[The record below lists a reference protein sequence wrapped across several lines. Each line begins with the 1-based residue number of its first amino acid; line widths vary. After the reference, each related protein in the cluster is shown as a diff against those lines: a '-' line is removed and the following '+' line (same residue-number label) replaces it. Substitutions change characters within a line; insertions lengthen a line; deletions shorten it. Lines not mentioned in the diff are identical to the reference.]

1 MGRIKGKG
9 PRFEGRILPDGM
21 QELGAQIGGQKSEL
35 CDWGVMLGCRAEG
48 CRGLETGIK
57 GAVPGIWGAWV
68 KNW

>member
-1 MGRIKGKG
+1 M
-9 PRFEGRILPDGM
+9 PDGM